1 MHTFISLS
9 LSLAVTAYSPAMIA
23 LHDLMK
29 SQLNLTK
36 TLIEQSRCLSESI
49 LSGNSPNYHYTSV
62 DDTKQ
67 VMIFRTN

>member
-1 MHTFISLS
+1 
-9 LSLAVTAYSPAMIA
+9 MIA

-36 TLIEQSRCLSESI
+36 NLIEQSRCLSESI
-49 LSGNSPNYHYTSV
+49 LSGSSPNYHYTTV

-67 VMIFRTN
+67 VMSRIN